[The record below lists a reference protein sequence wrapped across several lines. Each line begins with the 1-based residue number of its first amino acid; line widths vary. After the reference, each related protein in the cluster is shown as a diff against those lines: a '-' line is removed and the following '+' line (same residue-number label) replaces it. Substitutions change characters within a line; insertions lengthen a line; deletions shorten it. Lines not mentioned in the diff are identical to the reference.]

1 MTLRVSGQPSPA
13 IIDKDFDLR
22 ILEETRHLWKFRNQ
36 VKVAGIDLHNRES
49 SNLRMVDEHLSP
61 GAHAHSNHQD
71 VPRIWMECRH
81 GVGADDSVVVWF
93 LGAEVDRP
101 VIHSAA
107 INRFVGSNRDYPV
120 AVFQDLGEAVA
131 GLVFGTE
138 LNLLVESVEQTRRGH
153 RSCRAHTQKQ
163 QEANQQ
169 RRRGEAAG
177 GVQNGGNCESEGE
190 HEYADLLNRPDVH
203 QPESSQQAA
212 GSRADNVREIEVREA
227 SASSPIWRDGE
238 VDHQWKSR
246 ADQRGRQRKPRQSAL
261 LVLDAAIPSKS
272 GDGDESNQI
281 GDDEQVS
288 DHSKVLRRILLILL
302 AKPMTP
308 QGTEGEREQIRAQ
321 EDREARSE
329 RALGDE
335 IDAEPEKLIRKGD
348 ESGCCRKQNRQEQL
362 HRLPPH
368 LPPRKNALTPAANRF
383 RPAAIHVVPCRPSI
397 LRRKSAATDLP
408 TFPLPFTAWAVSRG
422 RVPPMNT
429 VGKSTNNSA
438 VSEVPRP
445 ERRSVKRPIQWNR
458 DREARPKQP
467 MLNSA
472 KQNKN
477 NGEQPGIL
485 ETAPPPRLPNP
496 RPRRKAVTTIATDST
511 FVP

>member
-177 GVQNGGNCESEGE
+177 GVQNGGDCESEGE
-190 HEYADLLNRPDVH
+190 HESADLLNRPDVH

-212 GSRADNVREIEVREA
+212 GS
-227 SASSPIWRDGE
+227 S
-238 VDHQWKSR
+238 

-397 LRRKSAATDLP
+397 LRRKSAASSD
-408 TFPLPFTAWAVSRG
+408 A
-422 RVPPMNT
+422 
-429 VGKSTNNSA
+429 SA
-438 VSEVPRP
+438 EP
-445 ERRSVKRPIQWNR
+445 SVLTK
-458 DREARPKQP
+458 
-467 MLNSA
+467 
-472 KQNKN
+472 
-477 NGEQPGIL
+477 
-485 ETAPPPRLPNP
+485 
-496 RPRRKAVTTIATDST
+496 
-511 FVP
+511 